1 MPDDLGANA
10 VSPRRRIAVYNA
22 YAEAQRA
29 VDALADQRF
38 PVERL
43 AIVGTDLRLV
53 EQVTGRLTW
62 GRAALAG
69 LTSGAL
75 FGAIFGWI
83 FAILASDDT
92 DTSTFGLFLYGLIV
106 GAVIGTV
113 FGLVGYALT
122 GGRRDFSSVS
132 GMQAGR
138 YEVMADAEVADDA
151 QSRLRQLGLVSGT
164 TV

>member
-1 MPDDLGANA
+1 MPDDLGLNA
-10 VSPRRRIAVYNA
+10 VSTRRRIASYGS

-43 AIVGTDLRLV
+43 AIVGSDLRLV
-53 EQVTGRLTW
+53 EQVTGRMTW
-62 GRAALAG
+62 SRAALAG

-75 FGAIFGWI
+75 FGGLFGWI

-92 DTSTFGLFLYGLIV
+92 DSSTFGIFLYGLIA
-106 GAVIGTV
+106 GAVIGLI
-113 FGLVGYALT
+113 FGLIGYALT

-138 YEVMADAEVADDA
+138 YEVLADAEVADDA
-151 QSRLRQLGLVSGT
+151 INRLRQLGLGT
-164 TV
+164 GTA

>member
-1 MPDDLGANA
+1 MPNDLASSG
-10 VSPRRRIAVYNA
+10 SGSRRRVASFSTYP
-22 YAEAQRA
+22 EAQRA

-43 AIVGTDLRLV
+43 SIVGSDLRLV
-53 EQVTGRLTW
+53 EQVTGRMTW

-69 LTSGAL
+69 LTSGAV
-75 FGAIFGWI
+75 FGALFGWI

-92 DTSTFGLFLYGLIV
+92 DSSAFGIFLYGLVV
-106 GAVIGTV
+106 GAVIGLV

-122 GGRRDFSSVS
+122 GGRRDFSSVT

-151 QSRLRQLGLVSGT
+151 LHRLRQLGLATGSAT
-164 TV
+164 